1 MKLYTDISASAQAA
15 YAGLDVA
22 ARDSEL
28 RRSVA
33 NLGGGFTRKH
43 SHGKDY
49 WYYQW
54 KMPDGVSRQI
64 FVGPDDSQ
72 TKDLIARHSSP
83 EKGVELAALL
93 KLTRA
98 ALEYGCSE
106 IPIKHGRIIGRLLD
120 HGFFKAGG
128 ILVGTHAFLAYQNMF
143 GIRWNSGAYTLDID
157 FAHAGKK
164 LSLAIASNVVMD
176 TTKAIDSLEMGFIP
190 VASKTTFKKPDEP
203 DLDLDFLTTRGRTG
217 DEPVFLKSLNLT
229 LQPSKFMELSLEDPV
244 KSTLLV
250 RNGPIVV
257 NIPRPQRFALH
268 KLIVHGERGLDQ
280 RTKSTKDL
288 VQAAA
293 LLDYLLD
300 HDLDLVKESWLDVS
314 SRGPGWQQ
322 RLNAGWKSLTKT
334 FPDQN
339 YQERLD
345 MAV

>member
-1 MKLYTDISASAQAA
+1 MVVNGFPIVQRSSWTLLQNT
-15 YAGLDVA
+15 
-22 ARDSEL
+22 RF
-28 RRSVA
+28 RSV
-33 NLGGGFTRKH
+33 H
-43 SHGKDY
+43 S
-49 WYYQW
+49 
-54 KMPDGVSRQI
+54 PD
-64 FVGPDDSQ
+64 
-72 TKDLIARHSSP
+72 
-83 EKGVELAALL
+83 
-93 KLTRA
+93 
-98 ALEYGCSE
+98 
-106 IPIKHGRIIGRLLD
+106 GRIIGRLLD

-128 ILVGTHAFLAYQNMF
+128 ILVGPHAFLAYQNMF

-157 FAHAGKK
+157 FADAGRK

-203 DLDLDFLTTRGRTG
+203 DLDLDFVTTCGRTG

-229 LQPSKFMELSLEDPV
+229 LQPLKFMELSLEDPM

-250 RNGPIVV
+250 RNGPLVV

-268 KLIVHGERGLDQ
+268 KLIVHGERSLDQ

-300 HDLDLVKESWLDVS
+300 HDPDLVKDSWLDVS
-314 SRGPGWQQ
+314 SRGPGWKQ
-322 RLNAGWKSLTKT
+322 RLNAGWKSLTRT
-334 FPDQN
+334 FPGQN

-345 MAV
+345 GVV